1 MRSSR
6 LFVAAFSLL
15 AVLTLTLC
23 LLPRASQAG
32 ADNAYVEKGHKLFR
46 QYCASCHGLDAK
58 GNGPVAASLKMPP
71 ADLTVLQKKGEK
83 FPTDRVMTIIDGEQT
98 ERGIEAHGTNKMPV
112 WGTEFRRTVGLQKNN
127 YVLSLTKYLASI
139 QAANK

>member
-1 MRSSR
+1 MKSSR

-23 LLPRASQAG
+23 FLPKASQAG
-32 ADNAYVEKGHKLFR
+32 GDNAYVEKGHKLFR
-46 QYCASCHGLDAK
+46 QYCASCHGLDGK
-58 GNGPVAASLKMPP
+58 GNGPGAASLKSPP
-71 ADLTVLQKKGEK
+71 ADLTALQKKGEK

-98 ERGIEAHGTNKMPV
+98 DRIEAHGTNKMPV

-127 YVLSLTKYLASI
+127 YVLSLTRYLESI
-139 QAANK
+139 QAARK

>member
-1 MRSSR
+1 MKSSR

-23 LLPRASQAG
+23 FLPKASQAG
-32 ADNAYVEKGHKLFR
+32 GDNAYVEKGHKLFR
-46 QYCASCHGLDAK
+46 QYCASCHGLDGK
-58 GNGPVAASLKMPP
+58 GNGPVAASLKSPP
-71 ADLTVLQKKGEK
+71 ADLTALQKKGEK

-98 ERGIEAHGTNKMPV
+98 DRIEAHGTNKMPV

-127 YVLSLTKYLASI
+127 YVLSLTRYLESI
-139 QAANK
+139 QAARK

>member
-1 MRSSR
+1 MKSSR

-32 ADNAYVEKGHKLFR
+32 GDNGYVEKGHKLFR

-58 GNGPVAASLKMPP
+58 GNGPVAASLKTPP

-98 ERGIEAHGTNKMPV
+98 DRIEAHGTNKMPV